1 MKAQNGFGKRVA
13 LVRRDAN
20 LSMTAF
26 AQKALSPNASAKN
39 IGRIENEE
47 VTPRSNTLVKIAEAG
62 GVSLEWL
69 ATGQCTLKPSTI
81 VRTAGVGERIAKARQ
96 AKGMTCLGLAR
107 AAGLG
112 NTPKNVSRL
121 EKGEHRPRSST
132 LERIAATL
140 KVPVAYLAYG
150 N

>member
-13 LVRRDAN
+13 LVRRDAK

-39 IGRIENEE
+39 IGRIESEE
-47 VTPRSNTLVKIAEAG
+47 VTPRANTLVKIAEAG

-81 VRTAGVGERIAKARQ
+81 VRTAGVGERITKARL

-107 AAGLG
+107 GLRALLCAV
-112 NTPKNVSRL
+112 TLVRRL
-121 EKGEHRPRSST
+121 AQAFWTGSASECTSESSISPRM
-132 LERIAATL
+132 RRR
-140 KVPVAYLAYG
+140 
-150 N
+150 